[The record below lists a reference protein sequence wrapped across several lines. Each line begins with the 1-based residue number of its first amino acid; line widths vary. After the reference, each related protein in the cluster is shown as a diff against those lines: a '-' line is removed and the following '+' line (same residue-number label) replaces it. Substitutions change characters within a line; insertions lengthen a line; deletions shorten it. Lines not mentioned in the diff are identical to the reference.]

1 MAVEIFL
8 AYAPKDKTFLEEL
21 DKHLKPLEGAGV
33 ISCWDNRDI
42 EPGLEPDSEIIR
54 HLDTASIILLLIS
67 SDFLSSDF
75 YKKEICRVMRRHES
89 GKARVIPIYLR
100 SVDWDNTPFRHLE
113 PLPRDGGPIKS
124 STNKDKAFTEVAREV
139 SKIVGND
146 VTTRRVISGTAPSW
160 KSLIG
165 GSIPITDS
173 RGILQRQSIVHDVY
187 TRLTQPGV
195 SALVLT
201 GLDGVG
207 KSTIAALVYSY
218 ARRQQTVG
226 KGPFIADPIWINV
239 DSTVTMEDLSA
250 ALFEKL
256 GRRLPDFGRYSPQ
269 KQAVTLFQALDKT
282 PRPFL
287 IVLDQFD
294 QLLNIQ
300 TNSISSNRPALIEW
314 INTFNTRQCCCR
326 ILITSRYFPLDHTL
340 AYVQKYVV
348 RGLEAADGAELL
360 RKEGV
365 EGSIQDLQDATNICS
380 GNALALKL
388 LASILNRHDGSLHTF
403 LENTKDTQFW
413 KESVAGY
420 LVDSIYTHH
429 LDELQ
434 QLLLI
439 AFSIYREAVV
449 LEAAE
454 AVLEGETR
462 FKDQPKRPA
471 REVLLNQGLLQQ
483 AGKNL
488 YQVQVLIT
496 EYLQTR
502 LAQYHGSFN
511 LQVAHDRAARYYLQQ
526 VDLDESPEEKRAS
539 IENLHDLIEAI
550 WHLCQAEQWSEAYI
564 LMHQQGV
571 YEHLKLWGENKK
583 LLDLLLLFLPVDR
596 WCSDKSQE
604 ADIYN
609 SLGMAYNLLGKKT
622 EALRYYK
629 KALKKVQV
637 LGDQQVKGVTLR
649 HIGRV
654 CNALGEKKKALK
666 YFEDALSLL
675 QDGADRDELG
685 KTYERIGRVYYVLGQ
700 KEQAKDAYEKALEI
714 YEEVG
719 NASGEGTTRSYLGRV
734 YSALGQAEEGL
745 RSCMRGLRVLRNIKD
760 RRGEGRALDN
770 LGRIY
775 HVLKQYN
782 EAQEAYEK
790 ALKIA
795 AQIGDRG
802 GEGIVLQG
810 MGDVYISLGQKQL
823 AQETFEK
830 ALIMLQEVEDKW
842 REGVV
847 LNSLASVCAD
857 LGQKALALQYYK
869 EAVQVRRGV
878 EDYEGESL
886 ALYDLGK
893 LYLNQQDYK
902 TALACFLHAST
913 ILEERLLSG
922 QDLIQQSIEE
932 LRSSIDEDRFAA
944 LSEQVKPQALELV
957 EDILLEES

>member
-8 AYAPKDKTFLEEL
+8 AYAPEDKTFVEEL
-21 DKHLKPLEGAGV
+21 DKHLNPLEQAGV
-33 ISCWDNRDI
+33 ISCWDDRDI
-42 EPGLEPDSEIIR
+42 EPGLELDSEIIR
-54 HLDTASIILLLIS
+54 HLDTANIILLLIS
-67 SDFLSSDF
+67 PDFLSSDDC
-75 YKKEICRVMRRHES
+75 KKKVSRAMERHERD
-89 GKARVIPIYLR
+89 KARVIPIYLR
-100 SVDWDNTPFRHLE
+100 SVDWDNTPFRHLVW
-113 PLPRDGGPIKS
+113 LPRDGRPIKS
-124 STNKDKAFTEVAREV
+124 STNKDKAFAEVASEVRE
-139 SKIVGND
+139 IV
-146 VTTRRVISGTAPSW
+146 VTTRRIISGTAPSW

-165 GSIPITDS
+165 GRIPITDS
-173 RGILQRQSIVHDVY
+173 RGILQRQSMVHDIY
-187 TRLTQPGV
+187 NRLTQPGV

-226 KGPFIADPIWINV
+226 NGPFIADPIWINV
-239 DSTVTMEDLSA
+239 DSTVTMEDLSS

-287 IVLDQFD
+287 IILDHFD
-294 QLLNIQ
+294 QLLNAQ
-300 TNSISSNRPALIEW
+300 TGSISSKQPALIEW
-314 INTFNTRQCCCR
+314 INTFNTRQCRCR

-348 RGLEAADGAELL
+348 RGLDAADGAELL
-360 RKEGV
+360 LKEGV
-365 EGSIQDLQDATNICS
+365 EGSIQDLQDATNICG
-380 GNALALKL
+380 GNVLALKL
-388 LASILNRHDGSLHTF
+388 LASILNRHDVSLHTF

-413 KESVAGY
+413 KESAAGY
-420 LVDSIYTHH
+420 LVDSIYTYH

-471 REVLLNQGLLQQ
+471 REALLNQGLLQQ

-502 LAQYHGSFN
+502 LAQYRGSFN
-511 LQVAHDRAARYYLQQ
+511 LQIAHDRAARYYLQQ
-526 VDLDESPEEKRAS
+526 VDLDELPEEKQAS

-550 WHLCQAEQWSEAYI
+550 WHLCQAERWFEAYT

-583 LLDLLLLFLPVDR
+583 LLDLLSLFLPVDR

-629 KALKKVQV
+629 KALGKVEE
-637 LGDQQVKGVTLR
+637 LGDQHEKGVTLR

-654 CNALGEKKKALK
+654 YNALGKKKQALQCFK
-666 YFEDALSLL
+666 DALSILK
-675 QDGADRDELG
+675 DDPDRDELG
-685 KTYERIGRVYYVLGQ
+685 KTYERLGRVYYVLGQ
-700 KEQAKDAYEKALEI
+700 KEQAKDAYEKASEI
-714 YEEVG
+714 YDEVE
-719 NASGEGTTRSYLGRV
+719 NASGKGTTLSYLGRV

-745 RSCMRGLRVLRNIKD
+745 SCCMRGLRILRKERD

-775 HVLKQYN
+775 YVLKQYD
-782 EAQEAYEK
+782 EAKDAYEK
-790 ALKIA
+790 ALQIA

-810 MGDVYISLGQKQL
+810 MGDVYISLGQKKL
-823 AQETFEK
+823 AQERFEE
-830 ALIMLQEVEDKW
+830 ARIILQEVKDEW

-857 LGQKALALQYYK
+857 LGQEDKALKYYK
-869 EAVQVRRGV
+869 DAVQVRREV
-878 EDYEGESL
+878 EDYEGESKTL
-886 ALYDLGK
+886 CGLGK
-893 LYLNQQDYK
+893 LYLNQQNYEK
-902 TALACFLHAST
+902 ALACFLHART
-913 ILEERLLSG
+913 ILEERKLSD
-922 QDLIQQSIEE
+922 QDLIQQSMEE
-932 LRSSIDEDRFAA
+932 LRGSIDEDRFAA
-944 LSEQVKPQALELV
+944 LSERVKPQASELV